1 MFEKYAPFTDH
12 INEINITQV
21 YNAKYLDAVMPM
33 HNLRVYSGNYSKTSE
48 LLYQY

>member
-12 INEINITQV
+12 ISEINFTQV

-33 HNLRVYSGNYSKTSE
+33 HNLRGYSGNYSKTSE
-48 LLYQY
+48 LLCQY

>member
-12 INEINITQV
+12 ISEINITQV

-33 HNLRVYSGNYSKTSE
+33 HNLRGYNSNYSKTWE
-48 LLYQY
+48 LLCQY